1 MSWDRC
7 AIGHPGLMTL
17 ESGSTT
23 VPVAALVFHEYFF
36 DSILPASPR
45 YTRPMRVSV
54 SDFSQK
60 SYSDG
65 PSLIEGPHF

>member
-7 AIGHPGLMTL
+7 TMGHPGLMTL
-17 ESGSTT
+17 ESESTT

-36 DSILPASPR
+36 RLDLACVPSVHI
-45 YTRPMRVSV
+45 PMSVSV
-54 SDFSQK
+54 LDFTHT

>member
-1 MSWDRC
+1 MSQDRC

-17 ESGSTT
+17 ESGTTT

-45 YTRPMRVSV
+45 CTYPCAYLFRLHPCILFGRAFIV
-54 SDFSQK
+54 
-60 SYSDG
+60 
-65 PSLIEGPHF
+65 